1 MTVQNPV
8 SEKAISVTELNAT
21 IAACMDAPVFK
32 GLEVYGEVSGGRVS
46 GGHFYFTLKDKNSE
60 MPCVKF
66 RAAGTYIPADGES
79 VVLRGG
85 MNFWTAR
92 GRLSFNATTITPA
105 GKGLLAIEFERM
117 KAKLQAEGLFDEAHK
132 VPIPKFPKSVL
143 VVTSKT
149 GAVIRDIVTTVR
161 RKNPVIDI
169 VVRDVRVQGEG
180 AAHEIAGVLARVDKL
195 GFDVVIIARGGGSLE
210 DLAPF
215 YDEELVRAIYAMRTP
230 VVSAVGHE
238 TDFSLVD
245 FVADA
250 RAATPTAAAELV
262 AYDYYGLAE
271 DVSGLARDM
280 RRAVIRAFER
290 KSMTVRIQGEAL
302 GRRMV
307 SFHTAREA
315 KLNALTTRMRTL
327 AEYKVKDAE
336 GRVTALSGKL
346 DALSPL
352 KVLSRGYFSVT
363 AAGKSVTSVRTLK
376 RGDILEGRGG
386 DGTFMAEVTDVR
398 PD

>member
-1 MTVQNPV
+1 
-8 SEKAISVTELNAT
+8 
-21 IAACMDAPVFK
+21 
-32 GLEVYGEVSGGRVS
+32 
-46 GGHFYFTLKDKNSE
+46 
-60 MPCVKF
+60 
-66 RAAGTYIPADGES
+66 
-79 VVLRGG
+79 
-85 MNFWTAR
+85 
-92 GRLSFNATTITPA
+92 
-105 GKGLLAIEFERM
+105 
-117 KAKLQAEGLFDEAHK
+117 
-132 VPIPKFPKSVL
+132 
-143 VVTSKT
+143 
-149 GAVIRDIVTTVR
+149 
-161 RKNPVIDI
+161 
-169 VVRDVRVQGEG
+169 
-180 AAHEIAGVLARVDKL
+180 
-195 GFDVVIIARGGGSLE
+195 
-210 DLAPF
+210 
-215 YDEELVRAIYAMRTP
+215 
-230 VVSAVGHE
+230 
-238 TDFSLVD
+238 
-245 FVADA
+245 
-250 RAATPTAAAELV
+250 
-262 AYDYYGLAE
+262 
-271 DVSGLARDM
+271 M

-346 DALSPL
+346 DAALDC